1 MCWCSV
7 GYPHPVCF
15 VWVTG
20 MTLYRIKP
28 GFDPAT
34 ASQPSWNPEG
44 RMDYLLTSVF
54 EAQKE
59 GPPRE
64 YLMTVDRYGN
74 FWYLNSDWVVPAV
87 TEIDLTVL
95 GDEI

>member
-1 MCWCSV
+1 
-7 GYPHPVCF
+7 
-15 VWVTG
+15 

-44 RMDYLLTSVF
+44 SMDYLLTSVF
-54 EAQKE
+54 EAQGNPFRKDN
-59 GPPRE
+59 
-64 YLMTVDRYGN
+64 LITIDRYGN
-74 FWYLNSDWVVPAV
+74 FWYLNSDWVVPDV